1 MIDQMRQLTA
11 QVSSVDFWAEF
22 FTNVA
27 HLGPLVP
34 MLMAAVESIFPPLPL
49 IGVVTFNIMSHG
61 PLWGFLYSW
70 VGTCVGSTLVFLF
83 FRWVGKKWLHD
94 LVVRTAKGERALA
107 WVSNRKKRHLFLVSC
122 MPFTPSAFV
131 NFAFGIADFDAITFL
146 MTIYPAKAVM
156 VGIQVLF
163 GTSLVA
169 GLERPWLLLVCAG
182 LVVLFYFLSKLVS
195 RHHGLE

>member
-1 MIDQMRQLTA
+1 MMEQLQRLPA
-11 QVSSVDFWAEF
+11 QVNSVDFWAGF

-34 MLMAAVESIFPPLPL
+34 MLLAAVESIFPPLPL
-49 IGVVTFNIMSHG
+49 IGVVTFNVMSQG
-61 PLWGFLYSW
+61 ALRGFLYSW
-70 VGTCVGSTLVFLF
+70 LGTSLGSTAVFLF
-83 FRWVGKKWLHD
+83 FRWIGKKWLHD
-94 LVVRTAKGERALA
+94 LVVRSPKGENALA
-107 WVSNRKKRHLFLVSC
+107 WVVHRKQKHLFLVSC

-131 NFAFGIADFDAITFL
+131 NFAFGIAEFDAITFL

-169 GLERPWLLLVCAG
+169 GLERPWLLLVCG
-182 LVVLFYFLSKLVS
+182 VLVALFYFISKLVG
-195 RHHGLE
+195 RLNGLK

>member
-1 MIDQMRQLTA
+1 MMELLHRMAA
-11 QVSSVDFWAEF
+11 QVNSVDFWAEF

-34 MLMAAVESIFPPLPL
+34 MLLAAVESIFPPLPL
-49 IGVVTFNIMSHG
+49 IGVVTFNVMSHG
-61 PLWGFLYSW
+61 VLRGFLYSW
-70 VGTCVGSTLVFLF
+70 LGTCLGSTTVFLF

-94 LVVRTAKGERALA
+94 LVVRSPKGEKALA
-107 WVSNRKKRHLFLVSC
+107 WVVNRKQKHLFLVSC

-131 NFAFGIADFDAITFL
+131 NFAFGIAEFDAITFL

-169 GLERPWLLLVCAG
+169 GLERPWLLLVCG
-182 LVVLFYFLSKLVS
+182 VLVALFYFISKLVG
-195 RHHGLE
+195 RLNGLK